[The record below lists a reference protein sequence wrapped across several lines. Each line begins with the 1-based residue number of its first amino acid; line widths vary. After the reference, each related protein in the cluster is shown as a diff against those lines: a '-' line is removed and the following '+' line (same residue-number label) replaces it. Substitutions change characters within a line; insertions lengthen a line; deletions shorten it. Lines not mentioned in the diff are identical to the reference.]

1 MNKDEEIR
9 MLAARFMAGETSL
22 DEERRLYRYFSG
34 NEVAADLLPMREFFC
49 SLSAMMA
56 LEKPETERKRQP
68 VRLLS
73 RQTFIGIA
81 ASVALLLTVGSLL
94 WSPERQDYC
103 EAYIYNRH
111 VTDPATVMKEVDGT
125 LQSIHGNDGANVE
138 DQLRDIFGN
147 E

>member
-49 SLSAMMA
+49 SLSAMMP

-81 ASVALLLTVGSLL
+81 AR
-94 WSPERQDYC
+94 WPCYWQW
-103 EAYIYNRH
+103 EACCGAPNGRTIARLISII
-111 VTDPATVMKEVDGT
+111 GT
-125 LQSIHGNDGANVE
+125 
-138 DQLRDIFGN
+138 
-147 E
+147 